1 VAESRYDRIGAE
13 LNAAQGLRL
22 SLKAGASLF
31 ALGALLASGGAYA
44 QDNPPATTPPAADAP
59 NTDTDSAIIVSGIRQ
74 SLATAQNI
82 KRNSDTVVDAI
93 TAQDIGALPDRSV
106 TEALQRVPGVSINRF
121 AGSNDPDHFSVEG
134 SGVVIR
140 GLNFVRSEFNGRDA
154 FSAGVGGQSLNFAD
168 VPSELL
174 GSVIVAKNATA
185 DMIEGG
191 LAGTVNLNTR
201 KPFDNKGLHIAFDA
215 EGNYGDMEKKWSPT
229 GSLLASDTW
238 ETPSG
243 STFGLLADV
252 SYSRIRSR
260 SDGIQ
265 VTNFQT
271 RDGTFVTFQ
280 SQGGQQICRNQL
292 PGSTDSTT
300 LPAGGSFCGAPET
313 PGADGLADA
322 LPVAYAPLGGQFRTQ
337 DYDRK
342 RQGIALA
349 GQWESPDHDSVLT
362 AQFIRSHTSNAW
374 GEHTFETAPD
384 LSEYNTFPLGC
395 HQNGNGSPTS
405 TGGAT
410 VRAECR
416 IDSNGQFFFSGN
428 DQGSG
433 YSPLAGQTFDNYQ
446 YDSTG
451 LFEKGYITL
460 PGSGWRTAN
469 SGGGDANWTPSGGL
483 QQSLSRRQVLEK
495 NTLNDFGLNF
505 QTKFGDHWDLNVDG
519 DYTKSH
525 HTDKDVSIF
534 GSTFADEELD
544 LTGNLPVVIPHKPNT
559 LSATWAAPNSAIAGE
574 TDEEYFKDQRVQFW
588 RAAMDHFEDST
599 GHEYALKADLTYH
612 FDDGSFL
619 RDFKVGARYADRQQT
634 VRYTTYNWGALSE
647 VWSGAAVS
655 LDQFGGDQTEFYAFP
670 NFFRGKT
677 PGPVGGYFYSGNVIK
692 DYDQAATFFDEIN
705 DVWHNQNG
713 ATAANRWLPAAQR
726 ANAITGTPYLPSE
739 IQKVGQE
746 DLNAYAMLTFE
757 TPDTG
762 GLRLSGN
769 IGARLVRTNLHSFGT
784 TTVPTRATLGITQPF
799 ETTYQLD
806 ANGNPILDANNDP
819 VVDEAGRCDLRVP
832 SGSPPGTVASR
843 PGGVC
848 SLGAAGYAQLQ
859 QWSPIDPEFI
869 STTAKNHYT
878 YVLPSLNLKLGLTED
893 LLMRFA
899 ASKVLTRP
907 DSSYVR
913 NFLNAGVDGNG
924 QLNASVGNPFLKPAT
939 AWQFDLTAEWY
950 FSRVGSLTFDVF
962 YKDVTNFFYQSVVD
976 FPITNNGITFP
987 VSTRGPANYNGHGKI
1002 KGFEL
1007 AYQQTF
1013 DFLPGLLS
1021 GFGVSGNYSYV
1032 ESSGLPNTFLNTG
1045 SPVNIGSI
1053 TPGKLPLEGL
1063 SKHNVNLTVFYEKG
1077 PVSARV
1083 AYNWRSK
1090 FLLTAADVIFPY
1102 TSIFNAATGQLDASI
1117 FFNVTKQIKI
1127 GVQGVNLLNEVTK
1140 TLQAYTGDPSL
1151 LAPRSYFMND
1161 RRYSFILRG
1170 TF

>member
-1 VAESRYDRIGAE
+1 VAKSRYDYHGA
-13 LNAAQGLRL
+13 NTNSAGDLRL
-22 SLKAGASLF
+22 SLKAGASLL
-31 ALGALLASGGAYA
+31 ALGALLASAGAYA
-44 QDNPPATTPPAADAP
+44 QDNSTPAPASTPPASQPQVAD
-59 NTDTDSAIIVSGIRQ
+59 NSDDHNIVVTGIRA
-74 SLATAQNI
+74 SLANSQVI

-174 GSVIVAKNATA
+174 GSVIVSKNATA

-201 KPFDNKGLHIAFDA
+201 KPFDNKGFHISFDA
-215 EGNYGDMEKKWSPT
+215 EGSYGDMEKKWAPT
-229 GSLLASDTW
+229 GSLLISDTW
-238 ETPSG
+238 DTSGG

-260 SDGIQ
+260 ADGIQ

-271 RDGTFVTFQ
+271 RDATFVDFQ
-280 SQGGQQICRNQL
+280 SQGGQRICRNQL
-292 PGSTDSTT
+292 PDSVDNTT
-300 LPAGGSFCGAPET
+300 LPPGGSYCGAPET
-313 PGADGLADA
+313 AGSDGLADL
-322 LPVAYAPLGGQFRTQ
+322 LPTAYAPLGGQFRTQ

-342 RQGIALA
+342 RDGAALA
-349 GQWESPDHDSVLT
+349 AQWQSPDRNSILT
-362 AQFIRSHTSNAW
+362 AQFIRSHTTNAW

-384 LSEYNTFPLGC
+384 LSEYNTYPLGC

-410 VRAECR
+410 TRAECR
-416 IDSNGQFFFSGN
+416 INADGQFYFAGN
-428 DQGSG
+428 DQGNG
-433 YSPLAGQTFDNYQ
+433 YAPLAGQTFDNYQ
-446 YDSTG
+446 YDSSG
-451 LFEKGYITL
+451 LFESGYITL
-460 PGSGWRTAN
+460 PGSGWRTAG
-469 SGGGDANWTPSGGL
+469 SGNGDANWVPSGGL

-495 NTLNDFGLNF
+495 NLNNDYGLNF

-519 DYTKSH
+519 DYTTSH
-525 HTDKDVSIF
+525 HQVKDVSVF

-544 LTGNLPVVIPHKPNT
+544 LTGNLPVVTPHKPNT
-559 LSATWAAPNSAIAGE
+559 LSATWAAPNSTIAGE
-574 TDEEYFKDQRVQFW
+574 SDAEYFADQRVQFW
-588 RAAMDHFEDST
+588 RAAMDHFEDSK
-599 GHEYALKADLTYH
+599 GHEAAFKADLTYN
-612 FDDGSFL
+612 FDNDSFL
-619 RDFKVGARYADRQQT
+619 KTFKVGARYADRQQT

-647 VWSGAAVS
+647 VWSGTAVS
-655 LDQFGGDQTEFYAFP
+655 LAQFGGDHTDFYTFP
-670 NFFRGKT
+670 NFFRGQT
-677 PGPVGGYFYSGNVIK
+677 PGPVGGYYYNGDLIH
-692 DYDQAATFFDEIN
+692 DYDNAATFFDQVN

-713 ATAANRWLPAAQR
+713 AGAANRWVPAAAR
-726 ANAITGTPYLPSE
+726 TGAVDGSPYLPSE
-739 IQKVGQE
+739 IQKVGQK
-746 DLNAYAMLTFE
+746 DINAYAMLTFE
-757 TPDTG
+757 VPGD

-769 IGARLVRTNLHSFGT
+769 VGARFVHTGIDSFGT
-784 TTVPTRATLGITQPF
+784 TSVPTQGTLGITQP
-799 ETTYQLD
+799 YLD
-806 ANGNPILDANNDP
+806 VPDP
-819 VVDEAGRCDLRVP
+819 QPGDPNHVIAGRCEPTVP
-832 SGSPPGTVASR
+832 AGSPPGTPPST

-848 SLGAAGYAQLQ
+848 ALGPAGYAQLQ
-859 QWSPIDPEFI
+859 AWAGTQQVFLS
-869 STTAKNHYT
+869 STAHNNYS
-878 YVLPSLNLKLGLTED
+878 YVLPSLNLKLGITD
-893 LLMRFA
+893 DFLMRFA
-899 ASKVLTRP
+899 GSEVLTRP
-907 DSSYVR
+907 DSDLIR
-913 NFLNAGVDGNG
+913 NYLNEGIDGNG
-924 QLNASVGNPFLKPAT
+924 HVSSAAGNPYLKPAT

-962 YKDVTNFFYQSVVD
+962 YKDVKNFFYQATID
-976 FPITNNGITFP
+976 LPITNNGITLAIP
-987 VSTRGPANYNGHGKI
+987 ERGPDNYHGHGKI
-1002 KGFEL
+1002 KGFEI

-1032 ESSGLPNTFLNTG
+1032 QSSGLPNTFLNTG

-1053 TPGKLPLEGL
+1053 PPGNLPLEGL
-1063 SKHNVNLTVFYEKG
+1063 SKHNVNLVAFYEKG
-1077 PVSARV
+1077 PVSLRV

-1102 TSIFNAATGQLDASI
+1102 TSIFDAATGQLDASL
-1117 FFNVTKQIKI
+1117 FVNVTKQIKV

-1140 TLQAYTGDPSL
+1140 TLQAYTGDPKK

-1161 RRYSFILRG
+1161 RRFSFIVRG
-1170 TF
+1170 SF